1 MSDFIKAEK
10 VVSTAL
16 GLLERE
22 VVLPRLVW
30 RDAAGDF
37 RGAKNDT
44 ISIRLP
50 AYVNAK
56 TRALRSGAARDKSAL
71 HERKV
76 DVTLDTDVYLD
87 VPITDE
93 ELTLDILDFGQQVLN
108 PVISGIA
115 RGLEDDLVSTITGA
129 TYAQTFAIDLD
140 DLKGSFAEARELLN
154 KARVPA
160 GGRTLLVGSEV
171 DSALIQV
178 DNLVRFDQSGTTDT
192 LREATVG
199 RVYGFNIV
207 VSNEIAPDEAFAF
220 HNTAYVLNSRA
231 PIVPAGAPWGATQ
244 SFAGFAIRTVRVF
257 DPDEVED
264 RFIADAWVGS
274 NIVTDQ
280 GSFNANGV
288 WNPAEVPDT
297 TSPITDQHLIRAVHL
312 TGVVESSSSSS

>member
-1 MSDFIKAEK
+1 MSDFIKAER
-10 VVSTAL
+10 VVRTAL

-37 RGAKNDT
+37 RGAKDDT

-50 AYVNAK
+50 AYAVAQ
-56 TRALRSGAARDKSAL
+56 TRALRSGATRNKSSL
-71 HERKV
+71 HQRKV

-93 ELTLDILDFGQQVLN
+93 ELTLDIEDFGADVLN
-108 PVISGIA
+108 PVISGVA
-115 RGLEDDLVSTITGA
+115 RGLEDVLVTEITSA
-129 TYAQTFAIDLD
+129 TYANEFAIDLS
-140 DLKGSFAEARELLN
+140 DLKGSFAYARELLN
-154 KARVPA
+154 KAQVPA

-171 DSALIQV
+171 DSALIQL
-178 DNLVRFDQSGTTDT
+178 DNLVKFGESGTTDT

-199 RVYGFNIV
+199 RVYGFDIV

-220 HNTAYVLNSRA
+220 HRTAYILNSRA

-264 RFIADAWVGS
+264 RFIADAWIGTNV
-274 NIVTDQ
+274 VTDS
-280 GSFNANGV
+280 GSLDGNGV
-288 WNPAEVPDT
+288 FTPAEDPDD
-297 TSPITDQHLIRAVHL
+297 SGASDLFVRAVHL
-312 TGVVESSSSSS
+312 TGSES